1 MLYEQLRYA
10 EVIRKLYKLRHLLA
24 HKSHPDI
31 GSRVGYQK
39 YSKQFY
45 RIKKNLVKEGI
56 LDREGR
62 FIENILNLWLVE
74 IPFDAD
80 KNKIDSLGNRI
91 PYTLFLSLC
100 IDTPKKSSELSKDLN
115 LNRMSTYLAIEKL
128 KKAELIRLE
137 SSVIAAPGGGIHHWL
152 LRYLDLCKTY
162 ADTTGDIS
170 PIFNAVPAYIG
181 GKQAYYMANYEPGR
195 PIGPSDMTIITFKP
209 FRRFWESTIK
219 EINYFKDY
227 PKKVEIDLAKPKDII
242 VWIDRLPYK
251 KTRKI

>member
-1 MLYEQLRYA
+1 VLYEQLRYA
-10 EVIRKLYKLRHLLA
+10 EVVRKLYKLRHLLS
-24 HKSHPDI
+24 HKAHPDI

-74 IPFDAD
+74 LPIDAD
-80 KNKIDSLGNRI
+80 SNQIKVLENRI

-100 IDTPKKSSELSKDLN
+100 FDSPKKSGDLSKEFN
-115 LNRMSTYLAIEKL
+115 LNRMSAYLAIEKL
-128 KKAELIRLE
+128 KKAGLIRSE
-137 SSVIAAPGGGIHHWL
+137 DSAIVAPGGGVHRWL
-152 LRYLDLCKTY
+152 LRYLSLCKTH

-170 PIFNAVPAYIG
+170 SLFNTVPAYIG

-195 PIGPSDMTIITFKP
+195 PVGPSDMTVITFRP
-209 FRRFWESTIK
+209 FMKFWESAIK
-219 EINYFKDY
+219 EISYFRDY
-227 PKKVEIDLAKPKDII
+227 PKNVEITLAKPKDHIMW
-242 VWIDRLPYK
+242 VDKLPYK
-251 KTRKI
+251 KTRRA